1 MSNKGLILEV
11 EKLEHRQVA
20 HRLAMV
26 NIEKKLMENMEQ
38 LFAFNEHG
46 IQCDELN
53 KLRELGNIQTAY
65 RLAMMETDKQLS
77 GNMDE
82 LAAAIN
88 MRAQLDSAGE
98 DSGFSRDE
106 VSQLVASQNVS
117 EVFIQLNVGSLVC
130 THRSVEPTKVLEV
143 FWPAR
148 KKQLPVLQ
156 GLSLGV
162 YEWDKKCRKATSTV
176 AYDAVCNGGIMVG
189 ARKGLYSDDSLSG
202 GDDHSNS
209 SMSSED
215 TEISCTSMA
224 PMR

>member
-11 EKLEHRQVA
+11 EKLENRQVA

-53 KLRELGNIQTAY
+53 KLHELGNIQAAY

-77 GNMDE
+77 DNMDE
-82 LAAAIN
+82 LAAVIN
-88 MRAQLDSAGE
+88 MRAQLDSAG
-98 DSGFSRDE
+98 GPF
-106 VSQLVASQNVS
+106 LVKDVS
-117 EVFIQLNVGSLVC
+117 EAFMQLNVGSLVC
-130 THRSVEPTKVLEV
+130 THRSVEPVKVLEV

-148 KKQLPVLQ
+148 KKQLSVLQ
-156 GLSLGV
+156 GLYLGV
-162 YEWDKKCRKATSTV
+162 YQWDKKCRKASSTA
-176 AYDAVCNGGIMVG
+176 AYDAVCIGGIKFG
-189 ARKGLYSDDSLSG
+189 ARKGFYSDDYLSA
-202 GDDHSNS
+202 GDDDSNS

-215 TEISCTSMA
+215 TAISCTSMP